1 MNALHIILVNS
12 VKHTLILVVPTNVR
26 TMEHVNP
33 VMLVMENTKPLVVA
47 QNILLEKTALNVSL
61 VMLGTNVKLI
71 WTCVRIHLVIMA
83 VPVKIMEA
91 NLLVS
96 VLLDTLVMTAH
107 MITTL
112 VVGS

>member
-1 MNALHIILVNS
+1 MNALHIILVKF
-12 VKHTLILVVPTNVR
+12 VKHTLILVPTNVR

-33 VMLVMENTKPLVVA
+33 VTLVVENTKLLVAA

-61 VMLGTNVKLI
+61 AMLGIDVKLI

-91 NLLVS
+91 NLLVD

-107 MITTL
+107 VITTL